1 MIRQNMELRHP
12 CETRNC
18 RKCRERRTDGWRE
31 RLAATLAAW
40 GFWLGGM
47 IVILADGGLLT
58 AVAAGTTVGAAALA
72 LTLWITGRV
81 RENAPACGI

>member
-12 CETRNC
+12 CESRNC

-58 AVAAGTTVGAAALA
+58 AVAAGTAVGAAALA

-81 RENAPACGI
+81 REPACGM

>member
-12 CETRNC
+12 CENRNC

-47 IVILADGGLLT
+47 IVILTDGGLLA
-58 AVAAGTTVGAAALA
+58 AVAAGTAAGAAALA
-72 LTLWITGRV
+72 LTLWVTGRF
-81 RENAPACGI
+81 REPACGM